1 MPEVKDMDLVRE
13 YVRCESE
20 AAFAQL
26 VRRHIN
32 LVYSVALRCVAN
44 AEDAQDVTQTVF
56 LILAKKAAGLCDR
69 AVLAGWLYETTRF
82 TAAHLRRARARRHAR
97 DQEAFM
103 QSSQDKSDTDSV
115 WKQLAPHLEEAM
127 SHLGEKD
134 RALLVLRFYEN
145 KSGAEAAAMLGIAEN
160 AAYKRT
166 TRAVEKLRSFFS
178 KRGIVLSGAAVAG
191 AISANAVQAAPACW
205 AASIAAMAVKGAA
218 AGSSTLALLPG
229 TMRLMTWAQYRIS
242 LGLSAVVVITAG
254 VLISSLY
261 DRKINSPSLAANA
274 PTANPAVLEA
284 PDTPKP
290 REPFASTMHL
300 TLYTPPGGI
309 AVQPD
314 GKILAAATLGGF
326 VVDEQTGALS
336 YYTRGAFRFNA
347 DGSLDRGFYCEVDR
361 SGNSAAMMAHL
372 NVREDGKIFMTGLF
386 NSVDGKPRPGYAM
399 LLSDGRVDE
408 SFEPWRGSPN
418 VPQRTFLPGGTVP
431 ATLLSDGSVAV
442 MSGAIEGPRAPHPL
456 TVYRLDSSGQLMTP
470 THTNSPSSEFSRP
483 SGLILTLGPVG
494 FWARKPIDWTR
505 DTPSARRAPFQAGAA
520 ASDLPGRAPVVD
532 LPFERWTEP
541 PSAVDAAKVF
551 QALFEEVPLELCR
564 YAVRLPD
571 GGVILAIR
579 DEVVNGSMKAR
590 GRFMRFDKDWRPDFN
605 FMSLFEADLRSCLTL
620 KLLKDGKL
628 LVAGMIGTI
637 NEENFNGLVRLE
649 TNGAI
654 DRSFRCETTNSTAG
668 RIMGLA
674 IQTDGRIVIG
684 GYFDTVNGIF
694 CHHLARLNPDGS
706 LDPTFQPPFTT
717 WEGLRAWRSIPV
729 QHLAHSTMAPNTN
742 TATNGSGTSPAIV
755 PPETV
760 LITSMQLDDDVVV
773 IQISGNPR
781 QAYILQAR
789 NSAGA
794 TGWSNIQTNQ
804 ANAAGI
810 SVFRD
815 EESKNHS
822 MRLYRIASP

>member
-13 YVRCESE
+13 YARCESE
-20 AAFAQL
+20 AAFAEL

-32 LVYSVALRCVAN
+32 LVHSVALRCVAN

-56 LILAKKAAGLCDR
+56 LILAKKAAGLCNR

-103 QSSQDKSDTDSV
+103 Q
-115 WKQLAPHLEEAM
+115 
-127 SHLGEKD
+127 
-134 RALLVLRFYEN
+134 
-145 KSGAEAAAMLGIAEN
+145 
-160 AAYKRT
+160 
-166 TRAVEKLRSFFS
+166 
-178 KRGIVLSGAAVAG
+178 
-191 AISANAVQAAPACW
+191 
-205 AASIAAMAVKGAA
+205 
-218 AGSSTLALLPG
+218 
-229 TMRLMTWAQYRIS
+229 MRLMTWAQYKIP

-314 GKILAAATLGGF
+314 GKILAAATLGVGGF
-326 VVDEQTGALS
+326 VVDEQTGALG

-372 NVREDGKIFMTGLF
+372 DVREDGKIFMTGLF

-399 LLSDGRVDE
+399 LLPDGRVDE

-520 ASDLPGRAPVVD
+520 ASDLPGRAPVTD

-605 FMSLFEADLRSCLTL
+605 FLSLFEADLRSCLTL

-706 LDPTFQPPFTT
+706 LDPTFRPPFTT

-729 QHLAHSTMAPNTN
+729 KHLAHSTMAPNTN
-742 TATNGSGTSPAIV
+742 TATNGSGTSSAV
-755 PPETV
+755 MPPETV
-760 LITSMQLDDDVVV
+760 LITSMQLDDGVVV

-781 QAYILQAR
+781 QAYILQAG

-794 TGWSNIQTNQ
+794 AGWSNIQTNQ

-822 MRLYRIASP
+822 MRFYRIASP